1 MIAGDETAPVD
12 GVEFGL
18 EGVATESGVTLVD
31 IAIVVDESVVVKG
44 GSVGGK
50 PPKSGILRLMS
61 MVTRKEK
68 SYQLQCESVELKKN
82 SL

>member
-1 MIAGDETAPVD
+1 MINGGETAPVD
-12 GVEFGL
+12 GVEFG
-18 EGVATESGVTLVD
+18 VATESSVAVVAR
-31 IAIVVDESVVVKG
+31 AIVVDGSVVIKG
-44 GSVGGK
+44 SSIGGK

-61 MVTRKEK
+61 MVTRMEK